1 MDTVERIRP
10 WETIG
15 CADGLLFLH
24 PRPRLSLKQF
34 FSFVFSP
41 QSLAVLPPR
50 ERPPSP
56 ATVVAGGLMPT
67 QKQIA
72 ANRLNAQLSTG
83 PRTEQGKAISRMN
96 ALKTGIDAVNEAAS
110 GESPAALA
118 ALSDEYDHEFQPIG
132 LVERLL
138 ADILIKDDWLLRRY
152 RFLAADLVN
161 HGVAVA
167 FEAKRGAE
175 FGAGFA
181 NNTESFN
188 RLHRHT
194 IDSERSFFAHLGE
207 LERRQALRRQHQPE
221 VDSSVTDSPET
232 ENPEIGRV
240 SQPSPSP
247 AVIQSAD
254 QPAAQNTA
262 QPAARPD
269 PATAPAVTRS
279 PQTVP
284 QTPGPSFGF
293 VPHTSPSRP
302 PRNRGREPLT
312 QDIGR

>member
-1 MDTVERIRP
+1 
-10 WETIG
+10 
-15 CADGLLFLH
+15 
-24 PRPRLSLKQF
+24 
-34 FSFVFSP
+34 
-41 QSLAVLPPR
+41 
-50 ERPPSP
+50 
-56 ATVVAGGLMPT
+56 MPT

-72 ANRLNAQLSTG
+72 ANRSNAQLSTG

-96 ALKTGIDAVNEAAS
+96 ALKSGIDAVNEAAS
-110 GESPAALA
+110 GESPAVLA

-138 ADILIKDDWLLRRY
+138 VDILIKDDWLLRRY

-194 IDSERSFFAHLGE
+194 IDTERSFFAHLGE
-207 LERRQALRRQHQPE
+207 LERRQALRRQHQPD

-232 ENPEIGRV
+232 ENPGIGFV
-240 SQPSPSP
+240 SQTAPNPAGPAP
-247 AVIQSAD
+247 AVIQNAT
-254 QPAAQNTA
+254 QPAAVPATVPTA
-262 QPAARPD
+262 QHD
-269 PATAPAVTRS
+269 PAPAPAVTRS

-284 QTPGPSFGF
+284 HTPTPSFGF
-293 VPHTSPSRP
+293 VPHTTPSGPPLQSRP
-302 PRNRGREPLT
+302 RELREEGNLEAAKAMKPCTEPDLGGIISGSALQRGCIAR
-312 QDIGR
+312 

>member
-1 MDTVERIRP
+1 
-10 WETIG
+10 
-15 CADGLLFLH
+15 
-24 PRPRLSLKQF
+24 
-34 FSFVFSP
+34 
-41 QSLAVLPPR
+41 
-50 ERPPSP
+50 
-56 ATVVAGGLMPT
+56 MPT

-72 ANRLNAQLSTG
+72 ANRSNAQLSTG

-96 ALKTGIDAVNEAAS
+96 ALKTGIDAMNEAAS
-110 GESPAALA
+110 GENPAVLG

-138 ADILIKDDWLLRRY
+138 VDILIKDDWFLRRY

-161 HGVAVA
+161 HGAAVA
-167 FEAKRGAE
+167 YEDKRGAD

-181 NNTESFN
+181 NNTESFH
-188 RLHRHT
+188 RLHRHI
-194 IDSERSFFAHLGE
+194 IDTERSFFTHLGE
-207 LERRQALRRQHQPE
+207 LERRQALRRQHQPD

-232 ENPEIGRV
+232 ENPGIGFV
-240 SQPSPSP
+240 SQPAPTPAGPDP
-247 AVIQSAD
+247 AVIQNA
-254 QPAAQNTA
+254 A

-269 PATAPAVTRS
+269 LATTPAVTRS

-293 VPHTSPSRP
+293 VPHTSPSGP
-302 PRNRGREPLT
+302 PHNRGREPLT